1 MKYED
6 FFGEMSL
13 LASAEDYD
21 LTKNDEENRGIG
33 ESLSLLKLYGLQ
45 IYDYT
50 EMAVPYKELY
60 VYREVQRFHLPTNRN
75 NVILL
80 LCRSVLNFL
89 LFKEMLIQ
97 NFTNNEALFTNTD
110 LKFEGDYTPRRYD
123 VLPTLEE
130 VRINNTSSQIWNRL
144 VQRHSEFTFQP
155 TKNAFLNTAY
165 VVGVKRNCPTNQHI
179 YL

>member
-1 MKYED
+1 MRILFQKLREDMKI

-97 NFTNNEALFTNTD
+97 SLDN
-110 LKFEGDYTPRRYD
+110 
-123 VLPTLEE
+123 
-130 VRINNTSSQIWNRL
+130 
-144 VQRHSEFTFQP
+144 
-155 TKNAFLNTAY
+155 LNTY
-165 VVGVKRNCPTNQHI
+165 IMESGLHTPTENECI
-179 YL
+179 LL

>member
-1 MKYED
+1 MRIYLKEYED

-21 LTKNDEENRGIG
+21 LTKSDEENRGIG

-75 NVILL
+75 NVISL

-97 NFTNNEALFTNTD
+97 SLDN
-110 LKFEGDYTPRRYD
+110 
-123 VLPTLEE
+123 
-130 VRINNTSSQIWNRL
+130 
-144 VQRHSEFTFQP
+144 
-155 TKNAFLNTAY
+155 LNTYNGIRPPHAD
-165 VVGVKRNCPTNQHI
+165 
-179 YL
+179 

>member
-1 MKYED
+1 
-6 FFGEMSL
+6 MSL

-75 NVILL
+75 N
-80 LCRSVLNFL
+80 
-89 LFKEMLIQ
+89 EMLIQ
-97 NFTNNEALFTNTD
+97 SLDN
-110 LKFEGDYTPRRYD
+110 
-123 VLPTLEE
+123 
-130 VRINNTSSQIWNRL
+130 
-144 VQRHSEFTFQP
+144 
-155 TKNAFLNTAY
+155 LNTY
-165 VVGVKRNCPTNQHI
+165 IMESGLHTPTENECI
-179 YL
+179 LL